1 MACVTKLAKNFSAL
15 PTKNKSLKT
24 DRSVKPDKG
33 FTILCAKMKKTI
45 HTRSIFY
52 FATSNISMWCYF
64 SDVNSTMVVN
74 RYRLLYILESGLAKL
89 VLELFKYIQSLHQQ
103 KLARGLC
110 FVISI
115 SRKSFLRSTKVCFCM
130 IAEGKWTYPMYW
142 LPLKMISHTLQRM
155 RVKRIKSF
163 PSFFCTV

>member
-1 MACVTKLAKNFSAL
+1 MSPNLPKTFPTL

-33 FTILCAKMKKTI
+33 FTILCAKMQKPY
-45 HTRSIFY
+45 TRGLFFY

-130 IAEGKWTYPMYW
+130 IAEGK
-142 LPLKMISHTLQRM
+142 
-155 RVKRIKSF
+155 
-163 PSFFCTV
+163 